1 MSFSP
6 LIVYNFPTNFTFQVR
21 SGSNPQYKK
30 CLISDTRRFFL
41 FVGFTISL
49 ILLVLLYLIFTY
61 MIRTA
66 FLSLKILN
74 GPNPA
79 LSLFSIIPIT
89 VIPFIIVGFLVLPL
103 QLYPFELLNGN
114 KEFLKKIKEV
124 YILFSSWQ
132 SKTNFLIDFGV
143 FSFFGFLGDFFLG
156 NFVWFIEVQ
165 LNFFVTF
172 VLPPYFLFILVSVF
186 FTFIEGISSG
196 NLLIAVLFFTFIC
209 TLYFVSAVELGTSF
223 IGNLYGHIYF
233 NVVTQKRS

>member
-1 MSFSP
+1 MIAKEFHFVKDLRHTIEFTVMYKKEYIKGDFTYLTSLFILFFTQIFIIFSIGAMIIHKQITFLDIDIQGVEDP
-6 LIVYNFPTNFTFQVR
+6 YFSGIIFMKIYGIILSDVMLLGLIICLFLLLLYIISQITYSKTNFTFQVR

-124 YILFSSWQ
+124 YILFYLNWR
-132 SKTNFLIDFGV
+132 LI
-143 FSFFGFLGDFFLG
+143 L
-156 NFVWFIEVQ
+156 
-165 LNFFVTF
+165 
-172 VLPPYFLFILVSVF
+172 
-186 FTFIEGISSG
+186 
-196 NLLIAVLFFTFIC
+196 
-209 TLYFVSAVELGTSF
+209 
-223 IGNLYGHIYF
+223 
-233 NVVTQKRS
+233 